1 MAFDT
6 RRHGD
11 PMAKTV
17 LIRIVD
23 RRDGS
28 GAALLGQLESGPLLV
43 DVAVDD
49 WNRDLSPWEA
59 PSVFGDRA
67 FSGGAAETLDWLLM
81 ELLPALRAEAPDR
94 AFFLGGYSLAG
105 LFALWAAYRTDAF
118 AGVAA
123 VSPSVW
129 FPGFLDA
136 CRESEPQT
144 GVVYLSLGERE
155 AATRQPVMA
164 TVETAIRALQK
175 MLCDAGVPCC
185 LEWNPGNHFQ
195 DVEQRMA
202 KGFRFLLHHR
212 QKQLQRIAHFEALL
226 IRAQSTGGDPAALR
240 ALDAYYTG
248 PDWKRDFADDAAGY
262 LPKSLRR
269 GVLSEDGIYNVLEA
283 YREETE

>member
-1 MAFDT
+1 MAFET

-11 PMAKTV
+11 PAAKTV
-17 LIRIVD
+17 LIRMTD
-23 RRDGS
+23 RRDES
-28 GAALLGQLESGPLLV
+28 GADLLGLLGDGLLLV

-59 PSVFGDRA
+59 PPVFGDRA
-67 FSGGAAETLDWLLM
+67 FDGGAAETLKWLQA

-105 LFALWAAYRTDAF
+105 LFALWAMYRTDAF
-118 AGVAA
+118 AGIAA

-129 FPGFLDA
+129 FPGFLDY
-136 CRESEPQT
+136 CRAHEPQT
-144 GVVYLSLGERE
+144 GVVYLSLGDRE
-155 AATRQPVMA
+155 AETRQPVMA
-164 TVETAIRALQK
+164 TVESAIRALHE
-175 MLCDAGVPCC
+175 LLSDAGLPCC
-185 LEWNPGNHFQ
+185 LEWNPGNHFR
-195 DVEQRMA
+195 DAEERTA
-202 KGFRFLLHHR
+202 KGFRYLLHHR
-212 QKQLQRIAHFEALL
+212 QKQLHRIARFEALL
-226 IRAQSTGGDPAALR
+226 NRAQAMDADPAALR